1 MDTQSIESVVR
12 QQKQSAVD
20 SSDSLAMLPD
30 EFHELPIAKVEQLVV
45 EISKS
50 RFTVLK
56 DVMPGL
62 LAFLWE
68 APENATVVAR
78 LERDLEEFY
87 RQLNKAQRHLRL
99 TEDNRRYV
107 ASRATEALNAVV
119 SVVAPLFGGFGQV
132 ITG

>member
-1 MDTQSIESVVR
+1 MG
-12 QQKQSAVD
+12 
-20 SSDSLAMLPD
+20 
-30 EFHELPIAKVEQLVV
+30 
-45 EISKS
+45 EIGKS

-87 RQLNKAQRHLRL
+87 RQCKQG
-99 TEDNRRYV
+99 
-107 ASRATEALNAVV
+107 TEA
-119 SVVAPLFGGFGQV
+119 SAPHGR
-132 ITG
+132 